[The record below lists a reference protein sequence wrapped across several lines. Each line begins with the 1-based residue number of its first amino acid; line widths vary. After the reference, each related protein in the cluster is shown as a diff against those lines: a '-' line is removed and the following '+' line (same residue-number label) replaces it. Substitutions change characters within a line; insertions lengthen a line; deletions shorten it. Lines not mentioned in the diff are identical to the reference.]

1 MHSRRAFLQSVA
13 AIPILAGLP
22 RRLRG
27 AEETSNAPLERVTFE
42 AQTPSGRSL
51 GERSIDG
58 QVVQDLGDGSFL
70 LLDRGGRIWPVTPD
84 RLVERETSDDAFVPY
99 SQEEMAAALR
109 EEFGDGFLMHK
120 TRHYILCT
128 EAPREYAQWAGS
140 LFERL
145 MAAFETLWDRKPL
158 NISDP
163 EFPLCAVILKDKQ
176 RYQEYAVKESGSGV
190 LGALGYYSTL
200 TNRMV
205 MYDLTGGQTPRNA
218 IELNQ
223 RLAHQIANVSTIVH
237 EATHQVAFNTKVHTR
252 LAPNP
257 FWLVEG
263 LAMFFETPDLKN
275 PNGWRTVGALNTS
288 RLRDYKEYLRLRR
301 KPGSFREMIGSD
313 DKFHEEETALDSY
326 AQAWALSY
334 YLIWARREDYTK
346 YLAMTSHKEMLAQE
360 TAEVRIAEFEEQF
373 GKTAEVERSM
383 VNYLRRK
390 IR

>member
-22 RRLRG
+22 PRLRG
-27 AEETSNAPLERVTFE
+27 ADETSSAPLEHVTFE

-51 GERSIDG
+51 GERTVDG
-58 QVVQDLGDGSFL
+58 QIAQDLDDGSFL

-84 RLVERETSDDAFVPY
+84 RLVERETTDEPFAPY
-99 SQEEMAAALR
+99 SQDEMATALR
-109 EEFGDGFLMHK
+109 EEFGDGLLMHK
-120 TRHYILCT
+120 TRHYILCS

-158 NISDP
+158 NVTDP

-176 RYQEYAVKESGSGV
+176 RYQEYAVQESGSGV

-205 MYDLTGGQTPRNA
+205 MYDLTGGQAPRNA
-218 IELNQ
+218 FELNR

-288 RLRDYKEYLRLRR
+288 RLRDYKEYLQVRH
-301 KPGSFREMIGSD
+301 KPGSFREMIASD
-313 DKFHEEETALDSY
+313 DKFHDEETALDSY
-326 AQAWALSY
+326 SQAWALSY

-346 YLAMTSHKEMLAQE
+346 YLAMTSQKEMLAQQ
-360 TAEVRIAEFEEQF
+360 TAEQRIAEFEEHF
-373 GKTAEVERSM
+373 GKAAEVERSM

-390 IR
+390 VR